1 LVIDHFKHMHRLR
14 QFTLALGDLCALAAG
29 LYAAVA
35 LRYFG
40 RPGNELAELIIPMSQ
55 LFLAAII
62 INFIAGL
69 YHTEGVKNSWRFYQK
84 TAIAML
90 VWTGLGVLY
99 FYINPGVGVSPKTI
113 LVLTAVFGFGLIA
126 VWRYAY
132 NRFLSTSIWQTNIV
146 FVGITPEVSELAD
159 LIKRE
164 PQLGYRVRGV
174 IKNQNDVG
182 ALYSD
187 APAFQA
193 LNELFAANSADPVNL
208 VVLAPHVANSPQLL
222 KDLYTGL
229 FRQIAITNLADLYE
243 ELMKRIPPFTFSE
256 GYFIANLK
264 EHYKKIYD
272 RFRILADYGAATI
285 IGLIFAITFPIVGL
299 VIKISSAGP
308 IFYKQERVGRLG
320 KSFLM
325 YKYRTM
331 KTLSSDGSAEVNGPQ
346 FAGHRDNRITWIG
359 RLLRKSRIDE
369 LPQFINILKGQMAI
383 IGPRP
388 ERPEFVSELTQ
399 KMPYYALRHLIKPGI
414 SGWAQVHNAY
424 YGTIEENLRK
434 LEYDLYYIKN
444 RGPLL
449 DLSILLRTV
458 NILARMIGR

>member
-1 LVIDHFKHMHRLR
+1 MHRLR
-14 QFTLALGDLCALAAG
+14 QFTLALGDLCGLSVG
-29 LYAAVA
+29 LYGAVA
-35 LRYFG
+35 LRNLG
-40 RPGNELAELIIPMSQ
+40 WPGNELAVLVIPMSQ
-55 LFLAAII
+55 LFIAAVI

-84 TAIAML
+84 VAVAAL

-99 FYINPGVGVSPKTI
+99 FYVNPGAGVSPKTI
-113 LVLTAVFGFGLIA
+113 LMFTAVFGFGMIA
-126 VWRYAY
+126 VWRYTY

-146 FVGITPEVSELAD
+146 FVGITPEVSELLN
-159 LIKRE
+159 LIKLE
-164 PQLGYRVRGV
+164 PQLGYRAVG
-174 IKNQNDVG
+174 IIGNQNDIRSLDYGV
-182 ALYSD
+182 
-187 APAFQA
+187 PAFNA
-193 LNELFAANSADPVNL
+193 LNELFLSKDTVNL
-208 VVLAPHVANSPQLL
+208 AVLTPHVANNPELL

-272 RFRILADYGAATI
+272 RFRILADYAAAI
-285 IGLIFAITFPIVGL
+285 AISLIFAITFPVVGL
-299 VIKISSAGP
+299 AIKLSSAGP
-308 IFYKQERVGRLG
+308 IFYKQKRVGRLG
-320 KSFLM
+320 KPFIM

-331 KTLSSDGSAEVNGPQ
+331 KALSSDGSAETNGPQ
-346 FAGHRDNRITWIG
+346 FAGHRDNRITWVG

-388 ERPEFVSELTQ
+388 ERPEFVAELTE

-424 YGTIEENLRK
+424 YGTIAENLRK

-449 DLSILLRTV
+449 DISILLRTV